1 MASANSQAQQS
12 INNEVVGKLND
23 ALGTGTW
30 YYPDSGTS
38 QVVYPTFNDAN
49 GNAYYPGFELANLYA
64 AYAPNT
70 SSLAISATTG
80 SDPVASN
87 GGGVDLQTSGLTS
100 AVASIYGG
108 LSFSLRASD
117 QAAQSDAA
125 AAMESSAASAVS
137 QLQKNYESVGGAW
150 DYFADNLKSTETG
163 ISNYQTAL
171 NDLVTIIMSPNMNNI
186 LKSGGQLDSY
196 YKKAFPDGDTTN
208 AAGRDQFSANAFQ
221 FLYGGTFDFSKELN
235 SSFGPLV
242 QQGFAKVPQY
252 QNAWSSSITS
262 QWNSAATSSQGQSW
276 TSLQNQKNTNVQLKN
291 TSQTYLNNY
300 ELMTQGSGNPAATAA
315 SYQEVVAGI
324 PNAPAAV
331 PTFLV
336 SPLSGAQTGN
346 SLIYQLNTEGK
357 SSSSSASS
365 ESSSVTWDAGSDG
378 NWDGAGWFFGYA
390 ASNTGSKESRTSWS
404 KYDESA
410 NKLEGKFTWDSITAQ
425 TLIPGSQWLN
435 GTMRNAIS
443 QAWDSKMT
451 ADNPTFKGGWAFASP
466 DQANQYVTSS
476 LHYIS
481 SVAYGKPTSTISGSK
496 SSSSE
501 YNSDTYE
508 SFQQTTKAKSGFGW
522 GPFSI
527 GGETKYSTSNSSSS
541 SQYDFTDN
549 GSSFVAT
556 NDPLMGLQSV
566 PGAGE
571 PSGLLGVQLATLGTA
586 IQPLSNS
593 DNQTA
598 FKRKGKKNTFTY
610 ADPDSSSSKENP
622 YSLGSGKDTH
632 FGSDTDKDW
641 VRGGNG
647 KDVIAGLGGNDRL
660 YGEKGDDVIYPG
672 AGKDKVFGGKGSD
685 YVVFQKEHVLNGHS
699 AKVMDFSSADNI
711 SFSGEFV
718 IDDIKVA
725 GKSLKYQGFTF
736 AKFKGLSSDD
746 LVEMLSAAHHS
757 NVNI

>member
-1 MASANSQAQQS
+1 MASPNSQAQQS

-108 LSFSLRASD
+108 LSFSLSASD

-150 DYFADNLKSTETG
+150 DYFAGNLKSTETG

-262 QWNSAATSSQGQSW
+262 QWNSTATSSQGQSW

-390 ASNTGSKESRTSWS
+390 SSNTGSKESRTSWS

-443 QAWDSKMT
+443 QAWDSRMT

-466 DQANQYVTSS
+466 DQANPVDEGF
-476 LHYIS
+476 
-481 SVAYGKPTSTISGSK
+481 VMK
-496 SSSSE
+496 SPMVGTFYRAS
-501 YNSDTYE
+501 NPE
-508 SFQQTTKAKSGFGW
+508 SA
-522 GPFSI
+522 PFVEL
-527 GGETKYSTSNSSSS
+527 G
-541 SQYDFTDN
+541 
-549 GSSFVAT
+549 
-556 NDPLMGLQSV
+556 QSV
-566 PGAGE
+566 NEGDTVCIVEAMKLLNE
-571 PSGLLGVQLATLGTA
+571 IECEVSGVIKKILVENGQPIEFG
-586 IQPLSNS
+586 QPL
-593 DNQTA
+593 
-598 FKRKGKKNTFTY
+598 
-610 ADPDSSSSKENP
+610 
-622 YSLGSGKDTH
+622 
-632 FGSDTDKDW
+632 
-641 VRGGNG
+641 
-647 KDVIAGLGGNDRL
+647 
-660 YGEKGDDVIYPG
+660 
-672 AGKDKVFGGKGSD
+672 
-685 YVVFQKEHVLNGHS
+685 
-699 AKVMDFSSADNI
+699 
-711 SFSGEFV
+711 FV
-718 IDDIKVA
+718 IV
-725 GKSLKYQGFTF
+725 
-736 AKFKGLSSDD
+736 
-746 LVEMLSAAHHS
+746 
-757 NVNI
+757 